1 MLPTVVISCLSY
13 PSLVFCAPQGMHLHW
28 TEYVMWFGTPAMQ
41 AAIAVIMLRRN
52 LRREYPMFFNYNVFQ
67 VISHLVMFVLW
78 KWSYNAYYT
87 GYWTNSALGIF
98 LGFAVIREI
107 FLVSFKP
114 YEALREFGE
123 MIFSWCLLLLVIIAL
138 LTAMMQND
146 PSYGRL
152 YIALLTGERSIRI
165 LQCGLVFFIFMFSHY
180 LGISRKHQLFGMAVG
195 FGTFA
200 CVEMMSILLQKQYA
214 LISAYTMR
222 ITISATYFFCA
233 AVWLGYYLAP
243 IPDRRAEVLP
253 QSERWN
259 LALSN
264 IMNVPEPDG
273 FINSIDRTV
282 ETLLG
287 KQNGRAQ

>member
-1 MLPTVVISCLSY
+1 
-13 PSLVFCAPQGMHLHW
+13 
-28 TEYVMWFGTPAMQ
+28 MWFGVPTMQ

-67 VISHLVMFVLW
+67 VVSHLAMFVLW
-78 KWSYNAYYT
+78 KYCSYNAYYT

-138 LTAMMQND
+138 LTAFMQND
-146 PSYGRL
+146 ASSGRL
-152 YIALLTGERSIRI
+152 YVALSTGERSIRI
-165 LQCGLVFFIFMFSHY
+165 LQCGLVFFIFMFSRY
-180 LGISRKHQLFGMAVG
+180 LGISHKHQLFGMAVG
-195 FGTFA
+195 FGAFA
-200 CVEMMSILLQKQYA
+200 CIEMTTILLQKQYT
-214 LISAYTMR
+214 LISYITMR
-222 ITISATYFFCA
+222 ITISATYSLCTA
-233 AVWLGYYLAP
+233 LWLGYMLAP
-243 IPDRRAEVLP
+243 IPARRTEVLP

-259 LALSN
+259 IALSN
-264 IMNVPEPDG
+264 MMNVPEPDG

-282 ETLLG
+282 ESLLG
-287 KQNGRAQ
+287 KQNHAS

>member
-1 MLPTVVISCLSY
+1 
-13 PSLVFCAPQGMHLHW
+13 
-28 TEYVMWFGTPAMQ
+28 MQ
-41 AAIAVIMLRRN
+41 AAIAVIMLKRN

-78 KWSYNAYYT
+78 KWSYSAYYT

-123 MIFSWCLLLLVIIAL
+123 MIFSWCLLLLVIIAF
-138 LTAMMQND
+138 LTAFMQND
-146 PSYGRL
+146 PATSRL
-152 YIALLTGERSIRI
+152 YIALSTGERSIRI
-165 LQCGLVFFIFMFSHY
+165 LQCGLVFFIFMFSRY

-200 CVEMMSILLQKQYA
+200 CVEMTSILLQKQYGI
-214 LISAYTMR
+214 ISSYTMR
-222 ITISATYFFCA
+222 VTISATYSICTLL
-233 AVWLGYYLAP
+233 WLGYMLAP
-243 IPDRRAEVLP
+243 IAARRTEVLP

-264 IMNVPEPDG
+264 LMNVPQPDG

-287 KQNGRAQ
+287 KQNGHPS

>member
-1 MLPTVVISCLSY
+1 
-13 PSLVFCAPQGMHLHW
+13 
-28 TEYVMWFGTPAMQ
+28 MWFGVPAMQ
-41 AAIAVIMLRRN
+41 AAIALIMVRRN
-52 LRREYPMFFNYNVFQ
+52 LRREYPMFFNYTVFQ
-67 VISHLVMFVLW
+67 VVSHLIMFVLW

-123 MIFSWCLLLLVIIAL
+123 MIFSWCLLLLVIIAF
-138 LTAMMQND
+138 LTAFMQSGAED
-146 PSYGRL
+146 GRV
-152 YIALLTGERSIRI
+152 YIALSTGERSIRI
-165 LQCGLVFFIFMFSHY
+165 LQCGLVFFIFVFSRY
-180 LGISRKHQLFGMAVG
+180 LGISPRHQLFGIAVG

-200 CVEMMSILLQKQYA
+200 GVEMIGTLILKQYWS
-214 LISAYTMR
+214 ISSYTMR
-222 ITISATYFFCA
+222 ITISATYSLCTA
-233 AVWLGYYLAP
+233 LWLGYMLAP
-243 IPDRRAEVLP
+243 IPDRRSEVLP

-259 LALSN
+259 VALSN
-264 IMNVPEPDG
+264 IMNVPQPDG

-287 KQNGRAQ
+287 KQNGHVS

>member
-1 MLPTVVISCLSY
+1 
-13 PSLVFCAPQGMHLHW
+13 
-28 TEYVMWFGTPAMQ
+28 
-41 AAIAVIMLRRN
+41 
-52 LRREYPMFFNYNVFQ
+52 MFFNYNVFQ
-67 VISHLVMFVLW
+67 VISHVVMFVLW
-78 KWSYNAYYT
+78 KWSYSAYYA

-138 LTAMMQND
+138 LTAFMQND
-146 PSYGRL
+146 PSAGRL
-152 YIALLTGERSIRI
+152 YIALSTGERSIRI
-165 LQCGLVFFIFMFSHY
+165 LQCGLVFFIFVFSRY
-180 LGISRKHQLFGMAVG
+180 LGISPKHQLFGIAAG
-195 FGTFA
+195 FGMFA
-200 CVEMMSILLQKQYA
+200 CVEMTGTLILKQYWS
-214 LISAYTMR
+214 ISSFTMR
-222 ITISATYFFCA
+222 IAISGTYSLCSA
-233 AVWLGYYLAP
+233 IWLGYMLAP
-243 IPDRRAEVLP
+243 IPDRRTEVLP

-264 IMNVPEPDG
+264 LMKVPEPDG

-287 KQNGRAQ
+287 KQNGHTS